1 MSDQLQK
8 FMFDA
13 APVRGEYV
21 SLDATWRAVL
31 ERHDYPTPVRNLL
44 GEMMAAA
51 ALLTANV
58 KFDGALILQLHGD
71 GPVSMVVVECNA
83 DLTMRATAKYSG
95 EIPEDASLKSMVN
108 VNGRA
113 SFAITLDPRVKQ
125 PGQQPYQGVVP
136 LSDEHGPLPDMASV
150 LEHYMHHSEQLD
162 TRLWLASDENHA
174 VGVLLQKLPGH
185 GGTAGSGA
193 ERAPEEDEDTWNRVC
208 HLGNT
213 LKRDE
218 MLSTDREEM
227 LHRLFWEETVRVFDP
242 LPTAFRC
249 TCSRERVS
257 NMLRTLGEAEVMSVF
272 DERPSVE
279 VACEFC
285 RQTYHF
291 DKVDAA
297 QLFTEQSHAAPA
309 GQH

>member
-31 ERHDYPTPVRNLL
+31 ERHDYPPAVRHLL

-71 GPVSMVVVECNA
+71 GPVSMAVVECNA
-83 DLTMRATAKYSG
+83 DLTMRATAKYTG
-95 EIPEDASLKSMVN
+95 DIPDDATLKALVN
-108 VNGRA
+108 VHGRA
-113 SFAITLDPRVKQ
+113 HFAITLDPREKQ

-136 LSDEHGPLPDMASV
+136 LSDEHGALPDMASV

-162 TRLWLASDENHA
+162 TRLWLACDDNHA
-174 VGVLLQKLPGH
+174 VGMLLQKLPGH
-185 GGTAGSGA
+185 GGTAGTGA
-193 ERAPEEDEDTWNRVC
+193 ERAPELDEDTWNRVC
-208 HLGNT
+208 QLGNT
-213 LKRDE
+213 LQRDE
-218 MLSTDREEM
+218 MLSTDRETM
-227 LHRLFWEETVRVFDP
+227 LHRLFWEEAVRVFEP
-242 LPTAFRC
+242 QVTSFRC
-249 TCSRERVS
+249 TCSRERVA

-272 DERPSVE
+272 DERPNVE

-297 QLFTEQSHAAPA
+297 QLFTEQSHAAPSA
-309 GQH
+309 QH